1 MSRKREVISVGVSHR
16 VLWIGGA
23 AYPLHN
29 IARAQT
35 IKLVPNRGKA
45 LGNYVLQI
53 VLWFA
58 LMAGAIYAMD
68 SGLLSLGDRDE
79 LAQPLFLVF
88 LVLMGISTINLLVK
102 LLARTYY
109 AMVIETAGNPQ
120 TALVSTDKEVVSSLV
135 RRTMAAIDNPEA
147 EFRQEVT
154 NITNIGEQF
163 NVLGKHAVGKQA
175 TYE

>member
-1 MSRKREVISVGVSHR
+1 MSRKSEVISVGVSHR
-16 VLWIGGA
+16 VLWIGSA

-35 IKLVPNRGKA
+35 IKLVPNRAKA
-45 LGNYVLQI
+45 LGHYVIQL

-58 LMAGAIYAMD
+58 LMAGAIYVID
-68 SGLLSLGDRDE
+68 NGLLSLGDRDE
-79 LAQPLFLVF
+79 LAQPLFFVF
-88 LVLMGISTINLLVK
+88 LVLIGISTINLVVK

-120 TALVSTDKEVVSSLV
+120 TTLVSTDKRVVSSLV
-135 RRTMAAIDNPEA
+135 RQTMEAIDNPEA
-147 EFRQEVT
+147 EFRKEVT

-163 NVLGKHAVGKQA
+163 NAFGKHAVGKQA